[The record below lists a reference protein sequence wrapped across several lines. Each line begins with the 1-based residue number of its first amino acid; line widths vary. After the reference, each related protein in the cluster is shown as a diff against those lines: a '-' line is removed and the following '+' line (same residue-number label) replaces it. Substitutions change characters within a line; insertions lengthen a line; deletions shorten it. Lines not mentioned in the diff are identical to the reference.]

1 MIALNLIYAL
11 DIVDRYFLT
20 NTCCKLTTE
29 SSPRFFSFR
38 PDPMLNR
45 AKLQRIRAKNQ
56 AFSFWSSLTR
66 PNWAIIWFSQRFIDF
81 SFEKEY
87 FYAKN
92 FELKTKTDQSG
103 AQMDCDREI
112 RPRSGLLIWQTDSF
126 PPMIALIYALDIVD
140 RYFLANTCCKYQFA
154 VKVLLVPFI
163 LCCSTCCCCRL
174 FAAAGNSPPVSVLHF
189 Q

>member
-126 PPMIALIYALDIVD
+126 PPMIALIYALDIAD
-140 RYFLANTCCKYQFA
+140 RYFFIAFIVNVGLVQGPLVCCD
-154 VKVLLVPFI
+154 
-163 LCCSTCCCCRL
+163 C
-174 FAAAGNSPPVSVLHF
+174 
-189 Q
+189 